1 MEFPHYTFVKWE
13 NQFFWFKFLLGN
25 IFQLWSAFL
34 NQAHPCGQF
43 GTIFI
48 KIWFFIL
55 ELHSLKW
62 FSCWVVLISAERY
75 IYIYIYIYLS
85 GQIRF
90 LQNLQNVPQKSLTGC
105 NFGLNTVKHTKV
117 CIFGELSFWIFQI
130 RCQKYLLVINEKVN
144 TIQKKVFFRMD
155 YLFEWM

>member
-1 MEFPHYTFVKWE
+1 MSDSASWVK
-13 NQFFWFKFLLGN
+13 
-25 IFQLWSAFL
+25 
-34 NQAHPCGQF
+34 CGHLTCF
-43 GTIFI
+43 FI
-48 KIWFFIL
+48 KIRPRNQK
-55 ELHSLKW
+55 LKIW
-62 FSCWVVLISAERY
+62 KINSCDDVVLPER
-75 IYIYIYIYLS
+75 YIYIYIYLS

-130 RCQKYLLVINEKVN
+130 RCQKCLLVINEKVN

>member
-62 FSCWVVLISAERY
+62 FSGWVVLISAERY
-75 IYIYIYIYLS
+75 IYIYISNVKIQMSENVRLS
-85 GQIRF
+85 WERLRF
-90 LQNLQNVPQKSLTGC
+90 VAKCVKHSNHC
-105 NFGLNTVKHTKV
+105 NFL
-117 CIFGELSFWIFQI
+117 EI
-130 RCQKYLLVINEKVN
+130 RVQHINPYISEMPL
-144 TIQKKVFFRMD
+144 I
-155 YLFEWM
+155 